1 MPTNVIFKL
10 RDIRVP
16 SLAHL
21 DDRLLADIGAGRDE
35 FTRPRDP
42 RLPRQEGGL
51 ARLFDVLMRPFA
63 RAMTA
68 V

>member
-10 RDIRVP
+10 RNIRVP

-21 DDRLLADIGAGRDE
+21 DDRLLADIGASRDGLPAR
-35 FTRPRDP
+35 RPRP
-42 RLPRQEGGL
+42 TRQASGL
-51 ARLFDVLMRPFA
+51 ARLFDVLMRPLA
-63 RAMTA
+63 RAVTA